1 MFFIRFIIIILLVV
15 VLSGNNI
22 AFLKSNIFSFLN
34 QEDDLSKLRLEND
47 SLKIKLYISENLSS
61 KQTEKK
67 GWEYSSGKVFSSYP
81 FNNKNLIAIN
91 LGLVNGIKENSP
103 VVAAQG
109 ILLGLVIEV
118 RNSTSLIRTI
128 FDNDFTASVRI
139 GDNKVNALLKGG
151 VPPMLEE
158 IKNGDIVYNADTKFP
173 YGFKLGEVQTIKN
186 KNVAD
191 SFQKAILKTDYDSSL
206 LEEVLIINNFSSY
219 KESSVERKS
228 SNE

>member
-1 MFFIRFIIIILLVV
+1 MFFIRFIIIILLIV

-34 QEDDLSKLRLEND
+34 QEDPLSNLRLEND

-61 KQTEKK
+61 KQTEGK

-81 FNNKNLIAIN
+81 FNNKNLVAIN
-91 LGLVNGIKENSP
+91 LGLVNGVKENSP
-103 VVAAQG
+103 VVVAQG

-118 RNSTSLIRTI
+118 RNNTSLIRTI
-128 FDNDFTASVRI
+128 FDKDLNVSVRI

-151 VPPMLEE
+151 VPPMLEMIDKYEE

-173 YGFKLGEVQTIKN
+173 YGFKLGEIQTIKN

-206 LEEVLIINNFSSY
+206 LEEVLIINNFSSI
-219 KESSVERKS
+219 E
-228 SNE
+228 